1 MPEATGGPGPARTT
15 PGPAGPP
22 WRTPSGIR
30 WGTGDW
36 TGLRAPSDGPGSGPA
51 DECCT
56 PRPGSGSGPAA
67 GCCRTARP
75 AGAARRGAAGRIRAG
90 DAEGTGPESGIPASG
105 PAGPRSTA
113 GTRTGTPEG
122 FTVTLCRDGRDFAG
136 LRDEWDDLRRRC
148 STATPFQSHA
158 WLESWWRSY
167 GGGPLRVVLVR
178 RAGRLVAAAPLTL
191 VHRPMP
197 LLVGLGGGISD
208 YTDVLVADTDPATGP
223 GADPAGVDAVYD
235 ALERGLRRAARH
247 AVVELR
253 EVRPGAAAERLYERW
268 TGARGALDDSVC
280 LELPAAPLTDLVER
294 LPTPR
299 AQRVRAKLRK
309 IDALGIEAVP
319 AGPDEVPEAVG
330 RLLRLHELQ
339 WRGRGVTV
347 EHLRPRFAEHLVRA
361 ARRMVR
367 DGDAALTE
375 YRLAGEVVAVS
386 LTLASERM
394 TGGYLYGADPGLRE
408 RRVDVATMLLR
419 HETGFAAGTGRRV
432 VSLLRGAEPYKNQWR
447 PEAVTNRRLLM
458 APAGLEP
465 LLRLRTAQAGL
476 RDRTARTVAE
486 RFPAAREWR
495 DRLKDWRAAA
505 VDRGDAG

>member
-22 WRTPSGIR
+22 WRAPDGIR
-30 WGTGDW
+30 WGTGEW
-36 TGLRAPSDGPGSGPA
+36 TGLRVLSDGSGGGPA
-51 DECCT
+51 DGCCT
-56 PRPGSGSGPAA
+56 PRSGPDSEPAA

-75 AGAARRGAAGRIRAG
+75 AAPGRTSDTAR
-90 DAEGTGPESGIPASG
+90 
-105 PAGPRSTA
+105 
-113 GTRTGTPEG
+113 TRTGSGTGSGTPAG
-122 FTVTLCRDGRDFAG
+122 FAVTLCRDGRDFAR

-167 GGGPLRVVLVR
+167 GGGGPLRVVLVR
-178 RAGRLVAAAPLTL
+178 RDGRLVAAAPLTL

-208 YTDVLVADTDPATGP
+208 YTDVLVADTDPDTGP
-223 GADPAGVDAVYD
+223 SDTDAVFD

-268 TGARGALDDSVC
+268 TGARGALADSVC

-299 AQRVRAKLRK
+299 AQRARAKLRK

-319 AGPDEVPEAVG
+319 AGPDEVPDAVA

-375 YRLAGEVVAVS
+375 YRLAGEVVAVG

-458 APAGLEP
+458 APAALEP

-495 DRLKDWRAAA
+495 DRLKDWQAAA